1 MLNVML
7 LVAFWFLLQ
16 YNITI
21 LAKDFLR
28 VKEIKMGQLK
38 EFVIYGLWEERNYQ
52 LKFEDEKLVI
62 VGENGSG
69 KTTVL
74 RIFYDTLT
82 GKWGRLLRENFN
94 KIKIKI
100 DDDERVLTKED
111 LGEAS
116 LYEVS
121 TKLIDELPFL
131 LKRQI
136 ELWDRIDF
144 NIDGLLEMVREM
156 GSADEY
162 QELIDRLESKVANI
176 PQKVRDISKW
186 LKSNLPYKIMYYPT
200 YRRVEGKSDT
210 GTKVRGYETMRRR
223 RYQDTENLNL
233 EIAYSGMKD
242 VDEIINMNLREIEQ
256 KYNLTSAKLNMSC
269 FKGILAQ
276 DYVQTVEIADEQTN
290 PEYIEMVFNS
300 FTGIT
305 LLEDEAYQVKDKLL
319 EILAKDTAYNEYD
332 KIVLY
337 YYNTLAQRFDE
348 LKKTEEK
355 IERFFYACNQYLN
368 YKQFEYNPKN
378 FSYSIKVES
387 HNGEKRVMSIE
398 QLSSGEKQIVALFCY
413 LYLLDNTPQMIVI
426 DEPELSLS
434 VEWQEKILED
444 VLKGPMCRS
453 LVVATQSPFVY
464 DNSLR
469 AYAHTIEEFLVLE

>member
-1 MLNVML
+1 
-7 LVAFWFLLQ
+7 
-16 YNITI
+16 
-21 LAKDFLR
+21 
-28 VKEIKMGQLK
+28 MGQLK
-38 EFVIYGLWEERNYQ
+38 EFIIYGLWEERNYQ

-74 RIFYDTLT
+74 RIFYDTLS
-82 GKWGRLLRENFN
+82 GKWARLLRENFN

-100 DDDERVLTKED
+100 DEDERVLAKED

-116 LYEVS
+116 LYEAS
-121 TKLIDELPFL
+121 AKLIEELPFSL
-131 LKRQI
+131 RHQI

-156 GSADEY
+156 ESADEY
-162 QELIDRLESKVANI
+162 RELIDHLESKVADI
-176 PQKVRDISKW
+176 PQKVRDISRW
-186 LKSNLPYKIMYYPT
+186 LKNNLPYKIIYYPT

-210 GTKVRGYETMRRR
+210 GIKVRGYGTRRR
-223 RYQDTENLNL
+223 IRNL

-242 VDEIINMNLREIEQ
+242 VDEIIKMNLREIEQ

-269 FKGILAQ
+269 FKGILTQ
-276 DYVQTVEIADEQTN
+276 DYVQTVVIADAQTD

-305 LLEDEAYQVKDKLL
+305 LLEEEAYQVKDKLL

-337 YYNTLAQRFDE
+337 YYNTLAQRFNE

-413 LYLLDNTPQMIVI
+413 LYLLDNTPQMIII

-434 VEWQEKILED
+434 VDWQEKILED
-444 VLKGPMCRS
+444 VLKGPMCKS

>member
-1 MLNVML
+1 MLIIML

-21 LAKDFLR
+21 LAKAFLR
-28 VKEIKMGQLK
+28 VKEFKMGQLK

-82 GKWGRLLRENFN
+82 GKWARLLRENFN

-100 DDDERVLTKED
+100 DEDERVLTKED

-121 TKLIDELPFL
+121 TKLIDELPFSL
-131 LKRQI
+131 RRQI

-162 QELIDRLESKVANI
+162 QELIDRLESKVADI

-186 LKSNLPYKIMYYPT
+186 LKNNLPYKIIYSPT

-210 GTKVRGYETMRRR
+210 GIKVRGYGTMRRR

-276 DYVQTVEIADEQTN
+276 DYVQTVVIADEQTN

-305 LLEDEAYQVKDKLL
+305 LLEEEAYQVKDKLL

-337 YYNTLAQRFDE
+337 YYNTLAQRFNE

-413 LYLLDNTPQMIVI
+413 LYLLDNTPQMIII

>member
-1 MLNVML
+1 
-7 LVAFWFLLQ
+7 
-16 YNITI
+16 
-21 LAKDFLR
+21 
-28 VKEIKMGQLK
+28 MGQLK

-74 RIFYDTLT
+74 RIFYDTLS
-82 GKWGRLLRENFN
+82 GKWARLLRENFN

-100 DDDERVLTKED
+100 DEEERVLTKED

-116 LYEVS
+116 LYEAS
-121 TKLIDELPFL
+121 NKLIEELPAYV
-131 LKRQI
+131 RHQI

-144 NIDGLLEMVREM
+144 NIDGVLEMVREM
-156 GSADEY
+156 ESADEY
-162 QELIDRLESKVANI
+162 QELINNLESKIAGI

-186 LKSNLPYKIMYYPT
+186 IKNNLPYKIIYYPT

-210 GTKVRGYETMRRR
+210 GVKIYGYGSMRRR
-223 RYQDTENLNL
+223 RYRDTENSNL

-242 VDEIINMNLREIEQ
+242 VDEIIKMNLRKIEQ

-269 FKGILAQ
+269 FKGILSQ
-276 DYVQTVEIADEQTN
+276 DYEQTVMISDAQAD

-319 EILAKDTAYNEYD
+319 EILAKDATYSEYD
-332 KIVLY
+332 KIVIY

-348 LKKTEEK
+348 LKRTEEK

-368 YKQFEYNPKN
+368 YKRFEYDPKS
-378 FSYSIKVES
+378 FSYSIRVES
-387 HNGEKRVMSIE
+387 RNGEKRVMSIE

-413 LYLLDNTPQMIVI
+413 LYLLDNTPQMIII

-434 VEWQEKILED
+434 VDWQEKILED

>member
-1 MLNVML
+1 
-7 LVAFWFLLQ
+7 
-16 YNITI
+16 
-21 LAKDFLR
+21 
-28 VKEIKMGQLK
+28 MGQLK

-52 LKFEDEKLVI
+52 LRFEDEKLVM

-74 RIFYDTLT
+74 RIFYDTLS
-82 GKWGRLLRENFN
+82 GKWARLLKENFN
-94 KIKIKI
+94 RIKIKI
-100 DDDERVLTKED
+100 DEEEKVFTKED

-116 LYEVS
+116 LYGVS
-121 TKLIDELPFL
+121 NKLIEELPFYV
-131 LKRQI
+131 RHQI

-144 NIDGLLEMVREM
+144 NIDGVLEMVRKM
-156 GSADEY
+156 ASADEY
-162 QELIDRLESKVANI
+162 QELINSLESKVADI
-176 PQKVRDISKW
+176 PKKVRDISKW
-186 LKSNLPYKIMYYPT
+186 LKENLPYKIIYYPT
-200 YRRVEGKSDT
+200 YRRVEGKSEA
-210 GTKVRGYETMRRR
+210 GIRIRGYGSTRRR
-223 RYQDTENLNL
+223 RYQDSEDSNL

-242 VDEIINMNLREIEQ
+242 VDEIINMTLKEIER
-256 KYNLTSAKLNMSC
+256 KYNITSAQLNMSC
-269 FKGILAQ
+269 FKGILTQ
-276 DYVQTVEIADEQTN
+276 DYEPPVKISDEHAN

-305 LLEDEAYQVKDKLL
+305 LFEDEAYQVKDKLL
-319 EILAKDTAYNEYD
+319 KILAKNTTYSEYD
-332 KIVLY
+332 KIVIY
-337 YYNTLAQRFDE
+337 YYNTLAQRFNE

-368 YKQFEYNPKN
+368 YKRFEYSPKD

-387 HNGEKRVMSIE
+387 HNGEKREMSIE

-413 LYLLDNTPQMIVI
+413 LYLLDNTQQMIII

-434 VEWQEKILED
+434 VDWQEKILED
-444 VLKGPMCRS
+444 VLKGPMCKS

>member
-1 MLNVML
+1 
-7 LVAFWFLLQ
+7 
-16 YNITI
+16 
-21 LAKDFLR
+21 
-28 VKEIKMGQLK
+28 MGQLK

-82 GKWGRLLRENFN
+82 GKWARLLRENFN

-100 DDDERVLTKED
+100 DEDERVLTKED

-121 TKLIDELPFL
+121 TKLIDELPFSL
-131 LKRQI
+131 RRQV

-144 NIDGLLEMVREM
+144 NVDGLLEMVREM

-162 QELIDRLESKVANI
+162 QELIDRLESKVADM

-186 LKSNLPYKIMYYPT
+186 LKNNLPYKIIYYPT

-210 GTKVRGYETMRRR
+210 GIKVRGYGTMRRR

-276 DYVQTVEIADEQTN
+276 DYVQTVVIADEQTN

-305 LLEDEAYQVKDKLL
+305 LLEEEAYQVKDKLL

-337 YYNTLAQRFDE
+337 YYNTLAQRFNE

-387 HNGEKRVMSIE
+387 HNGAKRVMSIE

-413 LYLLDNTPQMIVI
+413 LYLLDNTPQMIII

>member
-1 MLNVML
+1 
-7 LVAFWFLLQ
+7 
-16 YNITI
+16 
-21 LAKDFLR
+21 
-28 VKEIKMGQLK
+28 MGQLK

-82 GKWGRLLRENFN
+82 GKWARLLRENFN

-100 DDDERVLTKED
+100 DEDERVLTKED

-121 TKLIDELPFL
+121 TKLIDELPFA

-156 GSADEY
+156 GLADEY
-162 QELIDRLESKVANI
+162 QELIDRLESKVADI

-186 LKSNLPYKIMYYPT
+186 LKNNLSYKIIYYPT

-210 GTKVRGYETMRRR
+210 GIKVRGYGTMRRR
-223 RYQDTENLNL
+223 RYQDTESLNL

-276 DYVQTVEIADEQTN
+276 DYVQTVVIADEQTN

-305 LLEDEAYQVKDKLL
+305 LLEEEAYQVKDKLL
-319 EILAKDTAYNEYD
+319 EVLAKDTAYNEYD

-337 YYNTLAQRFDE
+337 YYNTLAQRFNE
-348 LKKTEEK
+348 LKRTEEK

-413 LYLLDNTPQMIVI
+413 LYLLDNTPQMIII

>member
-1 MLNVML
+1 ML

-21 LAKDFLR
+21 LAKAFLR
-28 VKEIKMGQLK
+28 VKEFKMGQLK

-82 GKWGRLLRENFN
+82 GKWARLLRENFN

-100 DDDERVLTKED
+100 DEDERVLTKED

-121 TKLIDELPFL
+121 TKLIDELPFSL
-131 LKRQI
+131 RRQI

-162 QELIDRLESKVANI
+162 QELIDRLESKVADI

-186 LKSNLPYKIMYYPT
+186 LKNNLPYKIIYYPT

-210 GTKVRGYETMRRR
+210 GIKVRGYGTMRRR

-276 DYVQTVEIADEQTN
+276 DYVQTVVIADEQTN

-305 LLEDEAYQVKDKLL
+305 LLEEEAYQVKDKLL

-337 YYNTLAQRFDE
+337 YYNTLAQRFNE

-413 LYLLDNTPQMIVI
+413 LYLLDNTPQMIII

>member
-1 MLNVML
+1 MLIIML

-21 LAKDFLR
+21 LAKAFLR
-28 VKEIKMGQLK
+28 VKEFKMGQLK

-82 GKWGRLLRENFN
+82 GKWARLLRENFN

-100 DDDERVLTKED
+100 DEDERVLTKED

-121 TKLIDELPFL
+121 TKLIDELPFSL
-131 LKRQI
+131 RRQI

-162 QELIDRLESKVANI
+162 QELIDRLESKVADI

-186 LKSNLPYKIMYYPT
+186 LKNNLPYKIIYYPT

-210 GTKVRGYETMRRR
+210 GIKVRGYGTMRRR

-276 DYVQTVEIADEQTN
+276 DYVQTVVIADEQTN

-305 LLEDEAYQVKDKLL
+305 LLEEEAYQVKDKLL

-337 YYNTLAQRFDE
+337 YYNTLAQRFNE

-413 LYLLDNTPQMIVI
+413 LYLLDNTPQMIII

>member
-1 MLNVML
+1 ML
-7 LVAFWFLLQ
+7 LVAFYFLLQ

-21 LAKDFLR
+21 LAKVFLR
-28 VKEIKMGQLK
+28 VKEFRMGQLN

-82 GKWGRLLRENFN
+82 GKWVRLLRENFN

-100 DDDERVLTKED
+100 DEEEKVFTKED

-116 LYEVS
+116 LYEAS
-121 TKLIDELPFL
+121 AKLMEELPSYV
-131 LKRQI
+131 RYRT
-136 ELWDRIDF
+136 ESWDQTDF

-156 GSADEY
+156 ESADEY
-162 QELIDRLESKVANI
+162 QELISKLEGKVADI

-186 LKSNLPYKIMYYPT
+186 LKENLPYKILYYPT
-200 YRRVEGKSDT
+200 YRRVESKADIAGI
-210 GTKVRGYETMRRR
+210 KVRGYGSTRRR
-223 RYQDTENLNL
+223 RHQGTENSNL

-242 VDEIINMNLREIEQ
+242 VDGIIDMNLKEIEQ

-269 FKGILAQ
+269 FKGILSQ
-276 DYVQTVEIADEQTN
+276 DYEQTVMISDAQAD

-305 LLEDEAYQVKDKLL
+305 LLEEEAYQVKDKLL
-319 EILAKDTAYNEYD
+319 EILAKDATYSEYD
-332 KIVLY
+332 KIVIY

-348 LKKTEEK
+348 LKRTEEK

-368 YKQFEYNPKN
+368 YKRFEYDPKS

-387 HNGEKRVMSIE
+387 RNGEKREMSIE

-413 LYLLDNTPQMIVI
+413 LYLLDNTPQMIII

-434 VEWQEKILED
+434 VDWQEKILED

>member
-1 MLNVML
+1 
-7 LVAFWFLLQ
+7 
-16 YNITI
+16 
-21 LAKDFLR
+21 
-28 VKEIKMGQLK
+28 MGQLK
-38 EFVIYGLWEERNYQ
+38 EFIIYGLWEERNYQ

-74 RIFYDTLT
+74 RIFYDTLS
-82 GKWGRLLRENFN
+82 GKWARLLRENFN

-100 DDDERVLTKED
+100 DEDERVLAKED

-116 LYEVS
+116 LYEAS
-121 TKLIDELPFL
+121 AKLIEELPFSL
-131 LKRQI
+131 RHQI

-156 GSADEY
+156 ESADEY
-162 QELIDRLESKVANI
+162 RELIDHLESKVADI
-176 PQKVRDISKW
+176 PQKVRDISRW
-186 LKSNLPYKIMYYPT
+186 LKNNLPYKIIYYPT

-210 GTKVRGYETMRRR
+210 GIKVRGYRTRRR
-223 RYQDTENLNL
+223 IRYQETENLNL

-242 VDEIINMNLREIEQ
+242 VDEIIKMNLREIEQ

-269 FKGILAQ
+269 FKGILTQ
-276 DYVQTVEIADEQTN
+276 DYVQTVVIADAQTD

-305 LLEDEAYQVKDKLL
+305 LLEEEAYQVKDKLL

-337 YYNTLAQRFDE
+337 YYNTLAQRFNE

-413 LYLLDNTPQMIVI
+413 LYLLDNTPQMIII

-434 VEWQEKILED
+434 VDWQEKILED
-444 VLKGPMCRS
+444 VLKGPMCKS

>member
-1 MLNVML
+1 
-7 LVAFWFLLQ
+7 
-16 YNITI
+16 
-21 LAKDFLR
+21 
-28 VKEIKMGQLK
+28 MGQLK
-38 EFVIYGLWEERNYQ
+38 EFIIYGLWEERNYQ

-74 RIFYDTLT
+74 RIFYDTLS
-82 GKWGRLLRENFN
+82 GKWARLLRENFN

-100 DDDERVLTKED
+100 DEDERVLAKED

-116 LYEVS
+116 LYEAS
-121 TKLIDELPFL
+121 AKLIEELPFSL
-131 LKRQI
+131 RHQI

-156 GSADEY
+156 ESADEY
-162 QELIDRLESKVANI
+162 RELIDHLESKVADI
-176 PQKVRDISKW
+176 PQKVRDISRW
-186 LKSNLPYKIMYYPT
+186 LKNNLPYKIIYYPT

-210 GTKVRGYETMRRR
+210 GIKVRGYGTRRR
-223 RYQDTENLNL
+223 IRYQETENLNL

-242 VDEIINMNLREIEQ
+242 VDEIIKMNLREIEQ

-269 FKGILAQ
+269 FKGILTQ
-276 DYVQTVEIADEQTN
+276 DYVQTVVIADAQTD

-305 LLEDEAYQVKDKLL
+305 LLEEEAYQVKDKLL
-319 EILAKDTAYNEYD
+319 EVLAKDTAYNEDD

-337 YYNTLAQRFDE
+337 YYNTLAQRFNE

-413 LYLLDNTPQMIVI
+413 LYLLDNTPQMIII

-434 VEWQEKILED
+434 VDWQEKILED
-444 VLKGPMCRS
+444 VLKGPMCKS